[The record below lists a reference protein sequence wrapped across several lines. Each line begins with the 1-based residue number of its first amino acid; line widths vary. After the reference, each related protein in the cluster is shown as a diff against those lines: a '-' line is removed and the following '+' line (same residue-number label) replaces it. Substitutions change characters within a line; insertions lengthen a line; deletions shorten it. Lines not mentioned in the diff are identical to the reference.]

1 MLTESRHFYNLK
13 NHDQSVLLKVNQ
25 KPKERI
31 FLISIS
37 AQSSIKAPK
46 RKVGDLG
53 VSHSFSWNSKFLQ
66 NLKLL
71 ISTVMLKNYK
81 ESRHEFFEPRNI
93 LGNKIQL
100 ICERVIAVPTSC
112 SSSEA

>member
-1 MLTESRHFYNLK
+1 MELKKKMLKENRHFYTIK

-25 KPKERI
+25 KPKVRI
-31 FLISIS
+31 FLISKS
-37 AQSSIKAPK
+37 VQSSIKAPK

-71 ISTVMLKNYK
+71 ISTVILKNSK
-81 ESRHEFFEPRNI
+81 ESRHEFFEPKNI
-93 LGNKIQL
+93 FGNKIQFL
-100 ICERVIAVPTSC
+100 VKEL
-112 SSSEA
+112 